1 VHDET
6 TVLPTLGQP
15 GAEPRNSPSGRRRRP
30 TSPAFAWLAAAGV
43 AALGGVVGLA
53 LMLQS
58 GSSAACAAALS
69 GKATFYDIAGGG
81 GNCSYDGPPA
91 DLLHVAMGPGEYADA
106 AACGGYLDVTGPK
119 GKVRVKVVD
128 KCPECAQGHIDL
140 SKEAFARIGNPV
152 DGIIAVSYAP
162 VANPPLPGPLTFRI
176 KEGASQYWFSVRID
190 NTGNAL
196 RSVQAK
202 TAGGGFVTL
211 QKYDYNFWQ
220 ADSGLGPGPYTIKAT
235 DVQGNTATVDG
246 VKLAPGSTQS
256 SGVKMY
262 GSGANT
268 GSASGG
274 GGAAAAAPAPAP
286 AKAAPASPSPSP
298 SAPASASASASA
310 SPLATATAD
319 DAINVRPL
327 AASTL
332 QAQRT
337 ACG

>member
-1 VHDET
+1 MI
-6 TVLPTLGQP
+6 
-15 GAEPRNSPSGRRRRP
+15 
-30 TSPAFAWLAAAGV
+30 
-43 AALGGVVGLA
+43 GLA
-53 LMLQS
+53 LMLQT

-81 GNCSYDGPPA
+81 GNCSYDGPPG
-91 DLLHVAMGPGEYADA
+91 DMLHVAMGPGEYAEA
-106 AACGGYLDVTGPK
+106 AACGGYLDVSGPK

-128 KCPECAQGHIDL
+128 QCPECAQGHIDL

-152 DGIIAVSYAP
+152 DGIIPVSYTP
-162 VANPPLPGPLTFRI
+162 VVNPPLPGPLTFRI
-176 KEGASQYWFSVRID
+176 KEGASQYWFSVRVD

-211 QKYDYNFWQ
+211 TKYDYNYWQ
-220 ADSGLGPGPYTIKAT
+220 ADSGLGPGPYTIRAT

-262 GSGANT
+262 GAGANT
-268 GSASGG
+268 GSAT
-274 GGAAAAAPAPAP
+274 GAGAAAAPAPA
-286 AKAAPASPSPSP
+286 KAARPASP
-298 SAPASASASASA
+298 SAPASVSPSASPSPSASASASA
-310 SPLATATAD
+310 SPSAAATGDDLA
-319 DAINVRPL
+319 NVQPL
-327 AASTL
+327 AAATVDT
-332 QAQRT
+332 QAADTQAA

>member
-1 VHDET
+1 MHDET
-6 TVLPTLGQP
+6 TVLSTLP
-15 GAEPRNSPSGRRRRP
+15 GKRRRP
-30 TSPAFAWLAAAGV
+30 KSPVAWLAAAGV
-43 AALGGVVGLA
+43 AALGGVIGLA
-53 LMLQS
+53 LMLQT

-106 AACGGYLDVTGPK
+106 AACGGYLDVSGPK

-128 KCPECAQGHIDL
+128 QCPECAQGHIDL
-140 SKEAFARIGNPV
+140 SKEAFAKIGNPV
-152 DGIIAVSYAP
+152 DGIIAVSYSP
-162 VANPPLPGPLTFRI
+162 VVNPPLPGPLTFRI
-176 KEGASQYWFSVRID
+176 KEGASAFWFSVRLD

-196 RSVQAK
+196 KSVQAK
-202 TAGGGFVTL
+202 TAGGSFVTL
-211 QKYDYNFWQ
+211 KKYDYNYWQ

-246 VKLAPGSTQS
+246 VTLSPGSTQS

-274 GGAAAAAPAPAP
+274 GAAAAAPAPA
-286 AKAAPASPSPSP
+286 KAASASASPSPSGSP
-298 SAPASASASASA
+298 SASASASA
-310 SPLATATAD
+310 SPSVSAPATD
-319 DAINVRPL
+319 DAINVQPL
-327 AASTL
+327 AATTL
-332 QAQRT
+332 QAQKT